1 MCKGN
6 IVKADTHTQFH
17 DYIPNKN
24 TTTIPSNNTT
34 TNSSNPNKTL
44 TTSKR
49 RLWWLPEPQPLKKL
63 GARPL
68 VEKFE
73 IKFRVKIEMVPS
85 CRVMVYY
92 VRKDKEVVADSV
104 ELDVED
110 KLENQVKAYT
120 RTNFKNFQHFA
131 NRPPRNYAPLVPV
144 CQQIWNKWIQLVS
157 SDLLKNLPMSRI
169 KSWHTI
175 LKQPWV
181 EIEYMQKFKPGTSA
195 KIINNRFSDRIR
207 WFSRNCWMSVCVWFP
222 LEIRTHLSFR
232 IIQ

>member
-63 GARPL
+63 GTRPL

-92 VRKDKEVVADSV
+92 IRKDKEVVADSV
-104 ELDVED
+104 ELDVGD
-110 KLENQVKAYT
+110 KLENQVYT
-120 RTNFKNFQHFA
+120 WK
-131 NRPPRNYAPLVPV
+131 
-144 CQQIWNKWIQLVS
+144 
-157 SDLLKNLPMSRI
+157 
-169 KSWHTI
+169 KSHI
-175 LKQPWV
+175 
-181 EIEYMQKFKPGTSA
+181 FKPT
-195 KIINNRFSDRIR
+195 KY
-207 WFSRNCWMSVCVWFP
+207 VC
-222 LEIRTHLSFR
+222 L
-232 IIQ
+232 

>member
-6 IVKADTHTQFH
+6 IEKADTHTQFH
-17 DYIPNKN
+17 DYILNKN

-73 IKFRVKIEMVPS
+73 IKFRVKIEMMPS

-120 RTNFKNFQHFA
+120 RTNLKNFQHFA

-144 CQQIWNKWIQLVS
+144 CQQIWNK
-157 SDLLKNLPMSRI
+157 
-169 KSWHTI
+169 
-175 LKQPWV
+175 
-181 EIEYMQKFKPGTSA
+181 
-195 KIINNRFSDRIR
+195 
-207 WFSRNCWMSVCVWFP
+207 
-222 LEIRTHLSFR
+222 
-232 IIQ
+232 